1 MPKIPTFTS
10 GQTQMTTQSTGVASN
25 LQIDP
30 KSSVAAALL
39 PAADAVTTYAVKKRD
54 ATEKLEAQKV
64 ILELKAESDK
74 LKHSQKDNINED
86 DAINT
91 FKTQF
96 EPIVNKTVS
105 VIKNKRV
112 KKLIQDGMILENAEN
127 IYTLKTQS
135 FKAFEEESIKIYNDT
150 QASNIGKYK
159 TSDNQQQKDIYK
171 NEMIRAAETY
181 NDAHQLGENDLKKR
195 IDNINNALFL
205 TDSEDLI
212 GTDGGVEA
220 IKKLDTGDMKLNNET
235 FSESMYKL
243 YSDKI
248 ESLTIKGDPN
258 ADYEQAQSLLVELEN
273 FERSNGTKVI
283 DGVREKKFADLKT
296 KILTESITHD
306 DLMFQIVQGKEVT
319 EYKNAQSKALSGA
332 FYNPMILEKSG
343 ATAKALSNEAIAEYE
358 TRYDS
363 WLNANQQASPFE
375 KKQFA
380 LELNLM
386 LVDKYTEVDLEQL
399 TTFNLE
405 KNKFNINRELNEV
418 ELAASTYYADPENP
432 NMLKSLAKL
441 NGYVDKKGKPDVN
454 GFLNFYLPLIKSRQN
469 SGS

>member
-10 GQTQMTTQSTGVASN
+10 GQTQMTTQSTGVQSN

-30 KSSVAAALL
+30 RSSVAASLL

-105 VIKNKRV
+105 GIKNKRV

-135 FKAFEEESIKIYNDT
+135 FKAFEAESIKIYNDT

-159 TSDNQQQKDIYK
+159 TADNQQQKDIYK

-258 ADYEQAQSLLVELEN
+258 ADYEQAQELLVELEK

-306 DLMFQIVQGKEVT
+306 DLMFQITQGKEVT
-319 EYKNAQSKALSGA
+319 EYKEAQSKALSGA
-332 FYNPMILEKSG
+332 FYNPMILEKVVLLQ
-343 ATAKALSNEAIAEYE
+343 KHY
-358 TRYDS
+358 
-363 WLNANQQASPFE
+363 
-375 KKQFA
+375 
-380 LELNLM
+380 LM
-386 LVDKYTEVDLEQL
+386 KRLQ
-399 TTFNLE
+399 
-405 KNKFNINRELNEV
+405 
-418 ELAASTYYADPENP
+418 
-432 NMLKSLAKL
+432 NMKL
-441 NGYVDKKGKPDVN
+441 DMILG
-454 GFLNFYLPLIKSRQN
+454 
-469 SGS
+469 